1 MSQPDKRTP
10 QGKHAILHEALGK
23 TIVIANGLLTTMDEL
38 IEIAAN
44 HLDAEDAIRFTLL
57 TLGDVTEHLKAVQ
70 RAIAKVNVQL
80 AMEVD
85 NPYD

>member
-1 MSQPDKRTP
+1 MAQPDKRTP

-23 TIVIANGLLTTMDEL
+23 TIVIANGLLATMNQL

-44 HLDAEDAIRFTLL
+44 HPDAEEAIRFTLL
-57 TLGDVTEHLKAVQ
+57 TLDEVSGELRGVQ
-70 RAIAKVNVQL
+70 RAIAKVNAQL